1 MKGAKLAFLDTD
13 LNTLSVILFFF
24 QTLFL
29 LSITFMVFAGN
40 ASRYLFIFVMFFFIL
55 NQIVTMGYGIITQQI
70 GFILMVVFQF
80 FLTLMTF
87 GYLNRGIDTIGDIN
101 DNQ

>member
-1 MKGAKLAFLDTD
+1 MAYLDID
-13 LNTLSVILFFF
+13 LNTWSMILFFF

-29 LSITFMVFAGN
+29 LSITFMIFAGN
-40 ASRYLFIFVMFFFIL
+40 SKYLLLFVMIFFVL
-55 NQIVTMGYGIITQQI
+55 NQVVTVAYGIVTQQL

-87 GYLNRGIDTIGDIN
+87 GYLNKEVNTLGDIN

>member
-1 MKGAKLAFLDTD
+1 MEFLDID
-13 LNTLSVILFFF
+13 LNTWSMILFFF

-29 LSITFMVFAGN
+29 LSITFMIFAGN
-40 ASRYLFIFVMFFFIL
+40 SKYLLLFVMIFFVL
-55 NQIVTMGYGIITQQI
+55 NQVTTIAYGIITKQL

-87 GYLNRGIDTIGDIN
+87 GYLNRGINTLGDIN

>member
-1 MKGAKLAFLDTD
+1 M
-13 LNTLSVILFFF
+13 ILFFF

-29 LSITFMVFAGN
+29 LSITFMIFAGN
-40 ASRYLFIFVMFFFIL
+40 SKYLLLFVMIFFVL
-55 NQIVTMGYGIITQQI
+55 NQVVTVAYGIVTQQL

-87 GYLNRGIDTIGDIN
+87 GYLNKEVNTLGDIN

>member
-1 MKGAKLAFLDTD
+1 MAFLDID
-13 LNTLSVILFFF
+13 LNTWSMILFFF

-29 LSITFMVFAGN
+29 LSITFMLFAGN
-40 ASRYLFIFVMFFFIL
+40 SKYLLLFVMIFFVL
-55 NQIVTMGYGIITQQI
+55 NQVVTVAYGIVTQQL

-87 GYLNRGIDTIGDIN
+87 GYLNRSVNTIGDIN

>member
-1 MKGAKLAFLDTD
+1 MLEFLDID
-13 LNTLSVILFFF
+13 LNTWSVILFFF
-24 QTLFL
+24 QALFL
-29 LSITFMVFAGN
+29 LSITFMLFAGN
-40 ASRYLFIFVMFFFIL
+40 SKYLLLFVMIFFIL
-55 NQIVTMGYGIITQQI
+55 NQVATVAYGLVTQQL

-87 GYLNRGIDTIGDIN
+87 GYLNRGIDMIGDIN

>member
-1 MKGAKLAFLDTD
+1 MAFLDTS
-13 LNTLSVILFFF
+13 LNTLSFILFFF
-24 QTLFL
+24 QALFL
-29 LSITFMVFAGN
+29 LSITFMIFAGN
-40 ASRYLFIFVMFFFIL
+40 TSRFLFIFVIFFFII
-55 NQIVTMGYGIITQQI
+55 NQVVTVGYGIITQQI

-87 GYLNRGIDTIGDIN
+87 GYLNRGLNMIGNID

>member
-1 MKGAKLAFLDTD
+1 MEFLDID
-13 LNTLSVILFFF
+13 LNTWSMILFFF

-29 LSITFMVFAGN
+29 LSITFMIFAGN
-40 ASRYLFIFVMFFFIL
+40 SKYLLLFVMIFFVL
-55 NQIVTMGYGIITQQI
+55 NQVTTIAYGIMTKQL

-87 GYLNRGIDTIGDIN
+87 GYLNRGINTLGDIN